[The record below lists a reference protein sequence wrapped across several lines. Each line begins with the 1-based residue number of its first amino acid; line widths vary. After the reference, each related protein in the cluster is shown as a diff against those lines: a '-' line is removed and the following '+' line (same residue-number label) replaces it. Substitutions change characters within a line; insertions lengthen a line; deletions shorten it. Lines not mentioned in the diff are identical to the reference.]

1 MEQKKKND
9 GFDMKKVKVLRSQEG
24 TVLEIAVAVLLVV
37 AWAVAFCFDWTT
49 PFEFLG
55 IHIHTI
61 MMTFA
66 AILMMVVAYHPQ
78 YVHFNVGRRRE
89 YSNIRQVELAVR
101 GTRILGVEM
110 ALLVLMLNVLI
121 AMSVVHQEVVAVI
134 FVVLFILTALY
145 FTFLIYKARS
155 V

>member
-9 GFDMKKVKVLRSQEG
+9 GFDIKKVKVLRSQEG
-24 TVLEIAVAVLLVV
+24 TILEIAVAVLLII
-37 AWAVAFCFDWTT
+37 AWVVAFCFDWTT

-55 IHIHTI
+55 IHIHT
-61 MMTFA
+61 MMLTFV
-66 AILMMVVAYHPQ
+66 AILMMVIAYHPQ
-78 YVHFNVGRRRE
+78 YVHFHVGRRKE

-110 ALLVLMLNVLI
+110 ALFVLMLNVLI
-121 AMSVVHQEVVAVI
+121 AMSIVHLEVVAVI
-134 FVVLFILTALY
+134 FVVLLILTALF